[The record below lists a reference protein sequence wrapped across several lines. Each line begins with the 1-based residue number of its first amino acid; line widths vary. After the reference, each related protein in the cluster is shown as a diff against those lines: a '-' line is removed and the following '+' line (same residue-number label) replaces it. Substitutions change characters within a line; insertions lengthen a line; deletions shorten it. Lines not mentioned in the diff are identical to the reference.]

1 MLLFITCLV
10 STILLIAI
18 VSRKQN
24 KTNNRPPGPP
34 PLPIIG
40 HLHLLAPIPHQVL
53 HNLSTR
59 YGPIMQLFLGSA
71 PCVVASTAEAAREF
85 LKTHDTHFANRPQ
98 NSAVDFLTYGSQ
110 DFTLAP
116 YGPYWKFMKKICM
129 SELLGGA
136 TLSRLLPVRRQETL
150 RFLRL
155 MLQKGK
161 AGEAVDVG
169 SELLRLS
176 NNVVTRMMMSQTC
189 SEDDTEAEEMRKLV
203 QDTVVLTGKFN
214 VSDFVWFFKN
224 WDVQGFRKRA
234 KEIRDRFDTMMER
247 VIKEHEEERK
257 KRKEVGS
264 GGDGKIKDVLD
275 VLLDI
280 HEDDNSD
287 VKLTKENIKA
297 FILVSDENF
306 NDFYST
312 RCML

>member
-1 MLLFITCLV
+1 
-10 STILLIAI
+10 
-18 VSRKQN
+18 
-24 KTNNRPPGPP
+24 
-34 PLPIIG
+34 
-40 HLHLLAPIPHQVL
+40 
-53 HNLSTR
+53 
-59 YGPIMQLFLGSA
+59 
-71 PCVVASTAEAAREF
+71 
-85 LKTHDTHFANRPQ
+85 
-98 NSAVDFLTYGSQ
+98 
-110 DFTLAP
+110 
-116 YGPYWKFMKKICM
+116 MKKICM